1 MHLYNI
7 FESSSFEPETIE
19 YKGWRYVPELLV
31 GDDVTKKVH
40 HVFDPSGTELLSPEN
55 PFDNA
60 DSKLYGPYGAWA
72 TEQDFQK
79 FVDSKHTE
87 PAAQI
92 DKPEPEVDEE
102 FANEPGHFDVE
113 LKPVRAKKSQA
124 FDETKPVEAY
134 GFIEEDGERKYWS
147 REFPNYA
154 ALHLWSRRNRAD
166 VAGISNKSDTGV
178 PAANEYVIYVDGQKK
193 FTCAT
198 EKEAEQKLLRVKH
211 KYPDKEFEIRQR
223 SMVLTSALR
232 EAARVG
238 NTYSDDVPGR
248 TGVGISSNGG
258 VSEAKKKTSADK
270 SNTQT
275 KQELCPSC
283 SSADVKTYSSG
294 EKECNQCHK
303 TWAVKDVSEN
313 CDDFHCKLRQK
324 VKQRAASDQ
333 ADMAI
338 AQAKDPSK
346 WLWKPG
352 DQVYSK
358 KTGKTYSIIGRTLDR
373 KHGAMYL
380 YQHGE
385 EGSDDYEQGR
395 FIADKAHNSLVKIN
409 DQAVAEAKPVAQTI
423 DYAVWSKKSPD
434 DQRFL
439 KQLHP
444 KLKIKN
450 VPPPPRPEKPKKV
463 KPDLWKI
470 ALKAENVW
478 GNIFPDGD
486 PVDYMYPYLKS
497 LGIPVEKQF
506 DVLNKAIKL
515 HVDKKGYY
523 HWLEASWDNVA
534 KDRQMPDIV
543 RLDNNPWRTEES
555 VAEGNRVKTASGD
568 YTNPHTGVTYSKPT
582 GQDGHDSYMTPEY
595 LIKKYRERLS
605 QIESGPHQYPKE
617 VARLKAKIAKLSKQG
632 VVEGRDAT
640 DAEHKKAMDTLFKR
654 PDVVAMSRSL
664 KRRDQDAEYDAKQKQ
679 EFQKRLS
686 KKKGVAEGSKKR
698 KDPVEKVGAYWY
710 NWAHGTG
717 PWPSESDAR
726 TKSKPHKPED
736 THAPDDPAG
745 VRSEGVMENAEELD
759 AGDDVVITGRNN
771 VYQGKTGYIVDF
783 GQDKRFVIVQLYN
796 HGRHSFHSSDVSRN
810 EYADSEEEHDEW
822 NNLKEAGE
830 TRHVLY
836 LNGKAVSHYA
846 TPNEAR
852 QQAALVLKKF
862 PNTQVDIRSAQTGL
876 AEERVR
882 LDARCW
888 RGKKIGN
895 PKTKLKGGV
904 RVNNC
909 VPK

>member
-92 DKPEPEVDEE
+92 AKPEPEVDEE
-102 FANEPGHFDVE
+102 FANEPGHFNVE
-113 LKPVRAKKSQA
+113 PKPVRVKKTQA

-134 GFIEEDGERKYWS
+134 GFVEEDGERKYWS

-258 VSEAKKKTSADK
+258 VSEAKKKTSTDK
-270 SNTQT
+270 SNTTT

-333 ADMAI
+333 ADLAI
-338 AQAKDPSK
+338 AQAKDPGQ

-395 FIADKAHNSLVKIN
+395 FIADKAHKSLVKIN
-409 DQAVAEAKPVAQTI
+409 DQAVAEAETVQTNFKPGDEVACDAGGGRTMFGIVKRIGRTMIHVQMPNGEVAAFLPKHVELATATYWQDKQQDQQKQFQKRLSKKRGVAEAKPVSQNI

-450 VPPPPRPEKPKKV
+450 VPPPPRPEKPK
-463 KPDLWKI
+463 DR
-470 ALKAENVW
+470 
-478 GNIFPDGD
+478 
-486 PVDYMYPYLKS
+486 KS
-497 LGIPVEKQF
+497 TR
-506 DVLNKAIKL
+506 LN
-515 HVDKKGYY
+515 
-523 HWLEASWDNVA
+523 S
-534 KDRQMPDIV
+534 
-543 RLDNNPWRTEES
+543 S
-555 VAEGNRVKTASGD
+555 
-568 YTNPHTGVTYSKPT
+568 HT
-582 GQDGHDSYMTPEY
+582 
-595 LIKKYRERLS
+595 
-605 QIESGPHQYPKE
+605 
-617 VARLKAKIAKLSKQG
+617 
-632 VVEGRDAT
+632 
-640 DAEHKKAMDTLFKR
+640 
-654 PDVVAMSRSL
+654 
-664 KRRDQDAEYDAKQKQ
+664 
-679 EFQKRLS
+679 
-686 KKKGVAEGSKKR
+686 
-698 KDPVEKVGAYWY
+698 
-710 NWAHGTG
+710 
-717 PWPSESDAR
+717 
-726 TKSKPHKPED
+726 
-736 THAPDDPAG
+736 
-745 VRSEGVMENAEELD
+745 
-759 AGDDVVITGRNN
+759 
-771 VYQGKTGYIVDF
+771 
-783 GQDKRFVIVQLYN
+783 
-796 HGRHSFHSSDVSRN
+796 
-810 EYADSEEEHDEW
+810 
-822 NNLKEAGE
+822 
-830 TRHVLY
+830 
-836 LNGKAVSHYA
+836 
-846 TPNEAR
+846 
-852 QQAALVLKKF
+852 
-862 PNTQVDIRSAQTGL
+862 
-876 AEERVR
+876 
-882 LDARCW
+882 
-888 RGKKIGN
+888 
-895 PKTKLKGGV
+895 
-904 RVNNC
+904 
-909 VPK
+909 